1 MSESRETTET
11 LRISDVFLR
20 PRVLEQNDNYDSFGR
35 GMATQSFQKADKN
48 FDIEV
53 KEFLLKHLKK
63 YGDDIRSID
72 IQRGRDHGI
81 ATYNEFR
88 ELCGLPKAT
97 KWEDYLDLISEEVS
111 YIKLVI
117 TEFLMI
123 FLILGPRKLKISL
136 PKLRRC

>member
-1 MSESRETTET
+1 MSESRETTKT
-11 LRISDVFLR
+11 FRISDVFLR

-48 FDIEV
+48 FDVEV
-53 KEFLLKHLKK
+53 KEFLLRHLKK

-97 KWEDYLDLISEEVS
+97 KWEDYLDLISEQVS
-111 YIKLVI
+111 YI
-117 TEFLMI
+117 
-123 FLILGPRKLKISL
+123 
-136 PKLRRC
+136 

>member
-1 MSESRETTET
+1 MSESRETTKT

-111 YIKLVI
+111 YIKLFI

-136 PKLRRC
+136 LKLRRC